1 MILMRLSCGASAR
14 YRLPCRRAVLES
26 RNSFWLGTVGEVS
39 DIQSAARRPF
49 KIFTWK
55 FATVLGLGLLV
66 VLAASN
72 LAYAGL
78 SSQRAL
84 LAGPPGD
91 LLYAAAFSE
100 FADEWEL
107 YEGKQSARFV
117 EEELELT
124 VSAAQTATWSTA
136 RHYFGAFDARI
147 SAVAQDGPIDN
158 AFGLVVHL
166 RDAAAVRCDLPAII
180 LCGIEE
186 AVPLA
191 GAALRQVLDSAPE
204 TTYLAFM
211 ISSDGYYSV
220 WKGAGGLMRP
230 VSAWIPSPA
239 IRQGLNAANRI
250 RVLAGDASYR
260 FFINNEAV
268 ALCLP
273 DDPTAASTYAGGQ
286 CLEGEMR
293 ESFRDDSLA
302 PGKLGAIA
310 QATATG
316 GGGVVVRFDNLIVFS
331 PAAPAEKDVK
341 L

>member
-1 MILMRLSCGASAR
+1 M
-14 YRLPCRRAVLES
+14 
-26 RNSFWLGTVGEVS
+26 S
-39 DIQSAARRPF
+39 DILSAATRRRLN
-49 KIFTWK
+49 IFNGK
-55 FATVLGLGLLV
+55 FTAILGLSLLV
-66 VLAASN
+66 ALFASN
-72 LAYAGL
+72 LAYAVL

-84 LAGPPGD
+84 LAGQPGD
-91 LLYAAAFSE
+91 LLYAAAFTD

-117 EEELELT
+117 EEQLELA
-124 VSAAQTATWSTA
+124 VSAPQTATWSTS
-136 RHYFGAFDARI
+136 RQHYGAFDARI
-147 SAVAQDGPIDN
+147 SAVARDGPIDN
-158 AFGLVVHL
+158 AFGLVFHL
-166 RDAAAVRCDLPAII
+166 RDADAVRCDLPAII

-191 GAALRQVLDSAPE
+191 GAALRQLLDIAPE
-204 TTYLAFM
+204 TAYLAFM

-220 WKGAGGLMRP
+220 WKSEGGFMRA

-250 RVLAGDASYR
+250 RVLAQDGDYR
-260 FFINNEAV
+260 FFINDEPA

-273 DDPTAASTYAGGQ
+273 DDPAASSTYAGGE
-286 CLEGEMR
+286 CLDGEMR
-293 ESFRDDSLA
+293 DSFRDESLA

-331 PAAPAEKDVK
+331 PAAPTEKDIK